1 MGHANLLDSLIDK
14 LEENGFTE
22 ADVDT
27 SDDDEPALSSRD
39 EQAAQ
44 GGGGGS
50 LPESSKRDMD
60 MDMQVLI
67 GQEEDDE
74 DKEGGGVDISISPG
88 SESESE
94 SEDDFTDDDNDDDD
108 DDDDDDENDKSSDS
122 SDEIE
127 WIDFVEP
134 EDAHA
139 EKGQG
144 VNGCVSTVKP
154 IEVAKENKP
163 RIDEM
168 GLGLGGLQ
176 LSDVIGN
183 KGIAKEVDGDK
194 RAAREV
200 YDFGMT
206 PDHGDMQCTEFEAL
220 FSGVSVYHYV

>member
-22 ADVDT
+22 EDVDT
-27 SDDDEPALSSRD
+27 SDDDEPSLSSRD

-67 GQEEDDE
+67 GQEEEDDDEDDE

-88 SESESE
+88 SEESE
-94 SEDDFTDDDNDDDD
+94 SDNSTDDDD

-144 VNGCVSTVKP
+144 ANGCVSTVKP

-168 GLGLGGLQ
+168 GFGPGGLQ